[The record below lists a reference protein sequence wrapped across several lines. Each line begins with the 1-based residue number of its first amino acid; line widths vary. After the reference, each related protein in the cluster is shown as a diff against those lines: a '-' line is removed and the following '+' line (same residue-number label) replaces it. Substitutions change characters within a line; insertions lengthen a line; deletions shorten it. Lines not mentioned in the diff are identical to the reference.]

1 MFYCRSERRRV
12 VAGVLAS
19 SGDAVPFLK
28 QEPGGSRQREAM
40 HMRRLMLGA
49 LGAATI
55 LSTSAAPAQELPL
68 KSGEFWDVGAIT
80 IDDGHFGDYADFL
93 ASQYRK
99 NMEWQKSKGWIK
111 GYHILANVNKRA
123 GEPDLYLV
131 TIFDHV
137 TTPAEDIQ
145 REKEANAFLQQNT
158 RQGMAASGQRATY
171 RHLGS
176 DMLLQ
181 EMVWSR

>member
-1 MFYCRSERRRV
+1 MRKSM
-12 VAGVLAS
+12 LA
-19 SGDAVPFLK
+19 
-28 QEPGGSRQREAM
+28 
-40 HMRRLMLGA
+40 A
-49 LGAATI
+49 LGAATMM
-55 LSTSAAPAQELPL
+55 TAVPAMGQELPI
-68 KSGEFWDVGAIT
+68 KTADFWDVAAIS
-80 IDDGHFGDYADFL
+80 IDDGHTGDYADYL
-93 ASQYRK
+93 AGQYRK
-99 NMEWQKSKGWIK
+99 NMEFQKSKGWIK
-111 GYHILANVNKRA
+111 GYYILSNVNKRQ

-145 REKEANAFLQQNT
+145 REKEANAFLAQTT
-158 RQGMAASGQRATY
+158 RQGIAGSGQRASY